1 MSPQV
6 GRFLEAPDV
15 DTRVELGK
23 KVGKAAEE
31 FVSTCANV
39 ASMISD
45 SQLASAVIAKYV
57 PDKHSNDFVISSN

>member
-1 MSPQV
+1 MSLQV

-15 DTRVELGK
+15 DSRVELGK

-57 PDKHSNDFVISSN
+57 KNTYNLVQIQSY